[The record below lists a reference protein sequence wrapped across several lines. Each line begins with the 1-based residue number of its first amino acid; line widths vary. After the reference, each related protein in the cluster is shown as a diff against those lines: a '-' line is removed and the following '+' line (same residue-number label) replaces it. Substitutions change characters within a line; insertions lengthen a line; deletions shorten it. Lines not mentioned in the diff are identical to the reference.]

1 MSLVKIKDKYQVTLP
16 VEVRRK
22 AGLAV
27 GDLLEAKVK
36 GKLITLTPKAVVD
49 RAHIEA
55 RLAESLEDVRRGR
68 VDGPYATAV
77 ELIADLHRRRDRHAR
92 KAKTSKRHA

>member
-1 MSLVKIKDKYQVTLP
+1 VSLVKVKDKYQVTLP

-36 GKLITLTPKAVVD
+36 GKLITLTPKAVVN
-49 RAHIEA
+49 RALLDKQLE
-55 RLAESLEDVRRGR
+55 EGLEDVRRGR
-68 VDGPYATAV
+68 VSGPYTTAE
-77 ELIADLHRRRDRHAR
+77 ELIADLHKKRGRAARR
-92 KAKTSKRHA
+92 TKRTKRS

>member
-1 MSLVKIKDKYQVTLP
+1 MSLVRVKDKYQVTLP

-36 GKLITLTPKAVVD
+36 GKLITLTPKALVN
-49 RAHIEA
+49 RALIDKQLE
-55 RLAESLEDVRRGR
+55 EGLEDVRRGR
-68 VDGPYATAV
+68 VDGPYATAK
-77 ELIADLHRRRDRHAR
+77 ELIADLHKRRDRHTR
-92 KAKTSKRHA
+92 RTKSTKRS